1 MIALEGRRKVAKK
14 SRHVV
19 PDGDFW
25 AVKQSGS
32 RRASSIHS
40 TKSAAVEAA
49 KKAAARDRSEL
60 VIHGKDGQIRRNT
73 TARRRK

>member
-1 MIALEGRRKVAKK
+1 MAKT

-25 AVKQSGS
+25 AVKKAGS

-40 TKSAAVEAA
+40 TKSSAVEAG

-60 VIHGKDGQIRRNT
+60 VIHRKDGQITDRSSNT
-73 TARRRK
+73 RRK